1 MQIKT
6 PFDKEMADLNDKFN
20 DTFVAYGNQGAAK
33 KENQAAQDKN
43 AAASGAQVANSRLA
57 SKASALYRNSDW
69 CLVCKIL
76 EDPKFDITK
85 VPVEELP
92 EELKKLTPE
101 KRVEYL
107 NKKKADRADL
117 QKKINDLNTQRQKF
131 VDVEMKKHA
140 TEADKALDAAL
151 RNIVREQ
158 AAVKGIKVPQ

>member
-1 MQIKT
+1 
-6 PFDKEMADLNDKFN
+6 
-20 DTFVAYGNQGAAK
+20 
-33 KENQAAQDKN
+33 
-43 AAASGAQVANSRLA
+43 
-57 SKASALYRNSDW
+57 
-69 CLVCKIL
+69 VCKSL

-117 QKKINDLNTQRQKF
+117 QKQINDLNTQRQKF
-131 VDVEMKKHA
+131 VDAEMKKHA

-151 RNIVREQ
+151 RGIVREQ
-158 AAVKGIKVPQ
+158 AAAKGIKVPE